1 MTLHR
6 LASENHLGSTWVF
19 DARTPSRQKVL
30 DLARRIAPSS
40 CPVLILGGTGVG
52 KEVLATDVHR
62 NSARA
67 KGPFVSVN
75 CAAITPELFESTLF
89 GHVRGAFTGARVDRR
104 GLVEIAHGG
113 TLFLDEV
120 GELHLDV
127 QAKLLRFLSQGTFW
141 PVGASAER
149 RADVRIIAATHRD
162 LEKMKGY
169 TFREDLYYRL
179 SVLILRIPRLEPRD
193 IHAIAETMVLEAMTR
208 HGMNLSPREVEGLAS
223 HCAEHHWPGGAR
235 ELRNMIDRLLVL
247 RDPQIELERYCV
259 EMLGSEIE
267 STGATSGVR
276 TRTSRAVVTRDLDD
290 LIFLGIAEESRDVRD
305 LAQRSARTLQA
316 VYTRLKKLG
325 LETRDLGPTPQLQ
338 SVAQQL
344 RERLAPNITWIRSL
358 LEPL

>member
-1 MTLHR
+1 MVPHR
-6 LASENHLGSTWVF
+6 LASENELSSTWVF
-19 DARTPSRQKVL
+19 DARTPSRRKVL

-40 CPVLILGGTGVG
+40 CPVLILGPTGVG

-120 GELHLDV
+120 GELHSDV

-179 SVLILRIPRLEPRD
+179 SVLIVRIPQLEPRD
-193 IHAIAETMVLEAMTR
+193 IHAIAEAMVLEAMAR
-208 HGMNLSPREVEGLAS
+208 HGMNLSPLEVEGLAS
-223 HCAEHHWPGGAR
+223 HCAEQHWPGGAR

-247 RDPQIELERYCV
+247 WDPQIELERHCV
-259 EMLGSEIE
+259 EMLGPEIE
-267 STGATSGVR
+267 STGAASGMR
-276 TRTSRAVVTRDLDD
+276 ARTSRAAVTRDLDD
-290 LIFLGIAEESRDVRD
+290 LIFLAIAEESRDVRD

-325 LETRDLGPTPQLQ
+325 LEPRDLGPTPQLQ